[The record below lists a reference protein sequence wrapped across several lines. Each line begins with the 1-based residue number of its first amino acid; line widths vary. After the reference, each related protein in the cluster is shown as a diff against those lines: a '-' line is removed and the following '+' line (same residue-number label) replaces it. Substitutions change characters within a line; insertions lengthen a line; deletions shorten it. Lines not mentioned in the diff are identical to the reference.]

1 MADINTALAT
11 IKVPDGYKVNI
22 GGESQQMQESFRSL
36 VFALILSVILI
47 YMIMASQF
55 ENLWQ
60 PFVIMFTVPL
70 SLIGVTW
77 ALILTN
83 TSLNIVSILGII
95 ILGGIVV
102 DNGIVLI
109 DFVNLSRKEGMKL
122 EEALMYGSKIRLRP
136 ILMTAATTV
145 LGLLPL
151 ALGIGQGSKLQSP
164 MAVTVMGG
172 LTVATFLTLV
182 VIPAVYLVTQ
192 RFLDT
197 RRGQFSDRKSRSHR
211 ELSPD

>member
-1 MADINTALAT
+1 MEDVDKGIAG
-11 IKVPDGYKVNI
+11 IKISEGYKIVM
-22 GGESQQMQESFRSL
+22 GGESKEMRDSFNSL

-70 SLIGVTW
+70 SLIGVAW
-77 ALILTN
+77 ALILTH

-109 DFVNLSRKEGMKL
+109 DFVNLSRRKGMRL
-122 EEALMYGSKIRLRP
+122 EEALVYGSKIRLRP

-151 ALGIGQGSKLQSP
+151 ALGIGEGSKLQSP
-164 MAVTVMGG
+164 MAITVMGG

-182 VIPAVYLVTQ
+182 VIPSIYLVTQ
-192 RFLDT
+192 RFLDKIKK
-197 RRGQFSDRKSRSHR
+197 R
-211 ELSPD
+211 